1 MESSILKPESD
12 RTQKPAP
19 SDPHKEIKDHL
30 AKFLLSLIQA
40 FLRTGYYTA
49 DHPQSKSAKE
59 GLYEDFQNLLDNK
72 YELTF
77 LVSHVPGGE
86 KILIEGMLPEP
97 QELRSIMLQGMAD
110 MYTPKFAT
118 FLKRKD
124 LISLTLKA
132 AMSWTEFNN
141 FVDLMGEPTFADT
154 VEKSDKE
161 RFSQTLRKR
170 GIFNISYIFNEEL
183 LAGERDIPWR
193 SQVAL
198 SRLRKDFKMIPLYQ
212 DLDEIGMKKVRRQI
226 IQDVVRPMQSAEIIY
241 PILANSDLAETEEFK
256 ELEIDEEMIASLSE
270 ELLLQVSRMFL
281 KETTSKKEPNL
292 NREKSTSLAKQ
303 IALSL
308 KLKEIK
314 GKEKIL
320 EEYYKHELIPIDE
333 LPVGIQRKIKKR
345 REIDKFLGNSDFYL
359 KRFDEIEDPQK
370 YARFAHSLKNILP
383 DLIRKDR
390 YEEIQ
395 KIIAEIDR
403 HSNEKEILS
412 EHASQILNEIEQGKI
427 LEVLRA
433 KFMTGQKKICSAI
446 APIFVTLGNRSVPLL
461 LPLLEESDDQVV
473 HKTACEILVD
483 IDPSNINLIL
493 GELNREDFGT
503 TSAVQMI
510 RVLGDLG
517 DGQGTEQLSEC
528 LKGFLKHD
536 NPRVREEAL
545 GAWYRFVE
553 EKGEGVYLALLNDP
567 DVGMQKEA
575 IQCLARIK
583 SKAGLEKF
591 LSILDGLKDA
601 PSDKKLQIAP
611 TLFSALAFYGNV
623 DGPHGGSLEDF
634 LLETLGDQVS
644 LGPLKFLK
652 KKRSVLSEGAVAA
665 ICETLGKIGTDKS
678 RPVLEKF
685 EKQDNMMWKN
695 KAAEALKEMDRRAG
709 ISEH

>member
-1 MESSILKPESD
+1 MESNTHEPESAGI
-12 RTQKPAP
+12 QKPAQ
-19 SDPHKEIKDHL
+19 SDPHTEIKEHL

-132 AMSWTEFNN
+132 AMSWSEFNN

-154 VEKSDKE
+154 LEKSDKE
-161 RFSQTLRKR
+161 RFSQALRER

-256 ELEIDEEMIASLSE
+256 ETEIDKEMIAALSE
-270 ELLLQVSRMFL
+270 ELLLQVSRMFF
-281 KETTSKKEPNL
+281 KETISQGTSDL
-292 NREKSTSLAKQ
+292 NQEKSTRLAKQ

-308 KLKEIK
+308 NRKEIK
-314 GKEKIL
+314 GREKIL
-320 EEYYKHELIPIDE
+320 EEYYKYELIPIHE
-333 LPVGIQRKIKKR
+333 LPEAIQRKIKKR
-345 REIDKFLGNSDFYL
+345 REIDKFLRNTDFYL
-359 KRFDEIEDPQK
+359 KSFDKIEDPQK
-370 YARFAHSLKNILP
+370 YARFARSLKNILP
-383 DLIRKDR
+383 ELIRKDR

-395 KIIAEIDR
+395 KIIAHMER
-403 HSNEKEILS
+403 HSSEKEDLARQA
-412 EHASQILNEIEQGKI
+412 EQILDEIESGKI
-427 LEVLRA
+427 LGALTAR
-433 KFMTGQKKICSAI
+433 FMSGQKETCLAI
-446 APIFVTLGNRSVPLL
+446 APIFVALGDRAIPHLL
-461 LPLLEESDDQVV
+461 SFLKGSNDQFVLKCTCENLLE
-473 HKTACEILVD
+473 
-483 IDPSNINLIL
+483 IDPSHIHVIL
-493 GELNREDFGT
+493 EAVNDKEAGT
-503 TSAVQMI
+503 ESTI
-510 RVLGDLG
+510 RIIRALGDMPSDSFIQALAPSL
-517 DGQGTEQLSEC
+517 QPYLNH
-528 LKGFLKHD
+528 K

-545 GAWYRFVE
+545 WAYYRVMGE
-553 EKGEGVYLALLNDP
+553 RGEGLYLAFLS
-567 DVGMQKEA
+567 DVDIAVQKTA
-575 IQCLARIK
+575 IQCLSRMK
-583 SKAGLEKF
+583 SETALHKFLEILKDLGDAPLEKGQQ
-591 LSILDGLKDA
+591 LV
-601 PSDKKLQIAP
+601 P
-611 TLFSALAFYGNV
+611 TLFSALAFYGNLERPGE
-623 DGPHGGSLEDF
+623 GPLEDF
-634 LLETLGDQVS
+634 LLDTLESQVS

-695 KAAEALKEMDRRAG
+695 KAAEALKEMDKRAG

>member
-1 MESSILKPESD
+1 MESNTHEPQSAG
-12 RTQKPAP
+12 TQKLAQ

-59 GLYEDFQNLLDNK
+59 GLYEDFQNLLGNK

-132 AMSWTEFNN
+132 AMSWTEFDN

-154 VEKSDKE
+154 LEKSDKE
-161 RFSQTLRKR
+161 RFSQTLRER

-198 SRLRKDFKMIPLYQ
+198 SRLRKDFKMIPFYQ

-256 ELEIDEEMIASLSE
+256 EIEIDEEMITSLSE

-281 KETTSKKEPNL
+281 KETISQKESNL
-292 NREKSTSLAKQ
+292 NREKSTRLAKQ
-303 IALSL
+303 IASSL

-333 LPVGIQRKIKKR
+333 LPEAIQRRIKK
-345 REIDKFLGNSDFYL
+345 EQQIAKFMQNTDVYL
-359 KRFDEIEDPQK
+359 KNFDEIEDTQK
-370 YARFAHSLKNILP
+370 YVRFAQSLKNIIP
-383 DLIRKDR
+383 ELIRRDQYKQIQWIIAQIDHHANEKKDR
-390 YEEIQ
+390 SRY
-395 KIIAEIDR
+395 AR
-403 HSNEKEILS
+403 HILD
-412 EHASQILNEIEQGKI
+412 EIETGKI
-427 LEVLRA
+427 LRALKA
-433 KFMTGQKKICSAI
+433 KFMTGQKELCMLI
-446 APIFVTLGNRSVPLL
+446 APIFATLGRRSVPQLL
-461 LPLLEESDDQVV
+461 SFLKQSNDQLVL
-473 HKTACEILVD
+473 KSACETLLI
-483 IDPSNINLIL
+483 IDPSHINLIFDV
-493 GELNREDFGT
+493 LNDEGT
-503 TSAVQMI
+503 GTESIIQII
-510 RVLGDLG
+510 RALGDMA
-517 DGQGTEQLSEC
+517 SEAFIEP
-528 LKGFLKHD
+528 LVTALQSYLNHK
-536 NPRVREEAL
+536 NPRIREEAL
-545 GAWYRFVE
+545 WAYYSLMGE
-553 EKGEGVYLALLNDP
+553 EGEKVYLALLS
-567 DVGMQKEA
+567 DVDIAVQKRA
-575 IQCLARIK
+575 IQCLSRMK
-583 SKAGLEKF
+583 SETALGQFLE
-591 LSILDGLKDA
+591 ILKDLGDA
-601 PSDKKLQIAP
+601 PSEKGQQLVP
-611 TLFSALAFYGNV
+611 TLFSALGFYGNLERPGE
-623 DGPHGGSLEDF
+623 GPLEDF
-634 LLETLGDQVS
+634 LLDTLESQVS

>member
-1 MESSILKPESD
+1 MESNTDEPESAGT
-12 RTQKPAP
+12 RKPAQ
-19 SDPHKEIKDHL
+19 SDPQREIKDHL

-59 GLYEDFQNLLDNK
+59 GLYEDFQNLLGNK

-154 VEKSDKE
+154 LEKSDKE
-161 RFSQTLRKR
+161 RFSQTLRER

-198 SRLRKDFKMIPLYQ
+198 SRLRKDFKMIPFYQ

-256 ELEIDEEMIASLSE
+256 EIEIDEEMITSLSE

-281 KETTSKKEPNL
+281 KETISQKESNL
-292 NREKSTSLAKQ
+292 NREKSTRLAKQ
-303 IALSL
+303 IASSL

-333 LPVGIQRKIKKR
+333 LPEAIQRRIKK
-345 REIDKFLGNSDFYL
+345 EQQIAKFMQNTDVYL
-359 KRFDEIEDPQK
+359 KNFDEIEDTQK
-370 YARFAHSLKNILP
+370 YVRFAQSLKNIIP
-383 DLIRKDR
+383 ELIRRDQYKQIQWIIAQIDHHANEKKDR
-390 YEEIQ
+390 S
-395 KIIAEIDR
+395 R
-403 HSNEKEILS
+403 HARHILD
-412 EHASQILNEIEQGKI
+412 EIETGKI
-427 LEVLRA
+427 LRALEA
-433 KFMTGQKKICSAI
+433 KFMTGQRELCMLI
-446 APIFVTLGNRSVPLL
+446 APIFAMLGRRCVPQLL
-461 LPLLEESDDQVV
+461 SFLKQSNEQLVLKS
-473 HKTACEILVD
+473 ACETLLT
-483 IDPSNINLIL
+483 IDPSHINLIL
-493 GELNREDFGT
+493 DLLHDEEVGT
-503 TSAVQMI
+503 ESCI
-510 RVLGDLG
+510 RIIQALGDMA
-517 DGQGTEQLSEC
+517 SEEFIKP
-528 LKGFLKHD
+528 LATALQSYLNHK
-536 NPRVREEAL
+536 NPRLREEAL
-545 GAWYRFVE
+545 WAYYSVV
-553 EKGEGVYLALLNDP
+553 GEAGERVYLALLS
-567 DVGMQKEA
+567 DVDIAVQKKA
-575 IQCLARIK
+575 IQCLSRMK
-583 SKAGLEKF
+583 SETALDKFLVILKELGDAPLEKGQH
-591 LSILDGLKDA
+591 LV
-601 PSDKKLQIAP
+601 P
-611 TLFSALAFYGNV
+611 TLFSALAFYGNLERPGE
-623 DGPHGGSLEDF
+623 GPLEDF
-634 LLETLGDQVS
+634 LLDTLERQVS

-652 KKRSVLSEGAVAA
+652 KKKSILSEGAVAA

-685 EKQDNMMWKN
+685 KKQDNMMWKN

>member
-1 MESSILKPESD
+1 MESNTPKPEGASA
-12 RTQKPAP
+12 QKPTQR
-19 SDPHKEIKDHL
+19 DPHTEIKDHL

-59 GLYEDFQNLLDNK
+59 GLFEDFQNLLDNK

-141 FVDLMGEPTFADT
+141 FVDLIGEPTFADT
-154 VEKSDKE
+154 LEKSDKE
-161 RFSQTLRKR
+161 RFSQALRER

-256 ELEIDEEMIASLSE
+256 ETEIDKEMIASLSG
-270 ELLLQVSRMFL
+270 ELLLQVSHMFI
-281 KETTSKKEPNL
+281 KETITHKEPVL
-292 NREKSTSLAKQ
+292 NQEKSTRLAKQ

-308 KLKEIK
+308 NLKEVE
-314 GKEKIL
+314 GRERIL
-320 EEYYKHELIPIDE
+320 EEYYKHELIPIHE
-333 LPVGIQRKIKKR
+333 LPEAIQRKIKKKR
-345 REIDKFLGNSDFYL
+345 AIDKFLRNTDFYL
-359 KRFDEIEDPQK
+359 KSFDEIEDPQK
-370 YARFAHSLKNILP
+370 YARFAQSLKNIIP
-383 DLIRKDR
+383 ELIRRDQYKQIQWIIAQIDHHANEKKDR
-390 YEEIQ
+390 S
-395 KIIAEIDR
+395 R
-403 HSNEKEILS
+403 H
-412 EHASQILNEIEQGKI
+412 ARQILDEVERGKI
-427 LEVLRA
+427 LKALKA
-433 KFMTGQKKICSAI
+433 KFMTGQKELCMLI
-446 APIFVTLGNRSVPLL
+446 APIFVTLGERAVPHLL
-461 LPLLEESDDQVV
+461 SFLKGSNDQFVLKCTCEKLLEM
-473 HKTACEILVD
+473 
-483 IDPSNINLIL
+483 DPSHIKTIL
-493 GELNREDFGT
+493 DTLKDEGAGT
-503 TSAVQMI
+503 ESTI
-510 RVLGDLG
+510 RIIRALGDMAS
-517 DGQGTEQLSEC
+517 EEC
-528 LKGFLKHD
+528 LEPLATALKSYLSHK
-536 NPRVREEAL
+536 NPRLREEAL
-545 GAWYRFVE
+545 WAYYSVMGE
-553 EKGEGVYLALLNDP
+553 EGERVYLALLS
-567 DVGMQKEA
+567 DVDMAVQKKA
-575 IQCLARIK
+575 IQCLSRMK
-583 SKAGLEKF
+583 SETALERFLEILNDLGDAPLEK
-591 LSILDGLKDA
+591 GQ
-601 PSDKKLQIAP
+601 QIVS
-611 TLFSALAFYGNV
+611 TLFSALAFYGNLERP
-623 DGPHGGSLEDF
+623 GEGSLEDF
-634 LLETLGDQVS
+634 LLDTLERQVS

-695 KAAEALKEMDRRAG
+695 KAGEALKEMDRRAG
-709 ISEH
+709 ISQH

>member
-1 MESSILKPESD
+1 MESNIPKPEGAGA
-12 RTQKPAP
+12 QKPTQR
-19 SDPHKEIKDHL
+19 DPHTEIKDHL

-49 DHPQSKSAKE
+49 DHPQSKNAKE

-118 FLKRKD
+118 FLERKD

-154 VEKSDKE
+154 LEKSDKE
-161 RFSQTLRKR
+161 RFSQALRER

-256 ELEIDEEMIASLSE
+256 EPDIDEEMIASLSE
-270 ELLLQVSRMFL
+270 KLLFQVSHMFL
-281 KETTSKKEPNL
+281 KKTISQKESDSNQ
-292 NREKSTSLAKQ
+292 EKSTRLAKQ

-308 KLKEIK
+308 NLKEIN
-314 GKEKIL
+314 GRERIL
-320 EEYYKHELIPIDE
+320 EEYYKQELIPIDE
-333 LPVGIQRKIKKR
+333 LPEAIQRKIKKK
-345 REIDKFLGNSDFYL
+345 REIDKFLRNTDFYL
-359 KRFDEIEDPQK
+359 KSFDDIEDPQK

-383 DLIRKDR
+383 ELIRKDR

-395 KIIAEIDR
+395 KIIAQMDR
-403 HSNEKEILS
+403 HSSEKENLS
-412 EHASQILNEIEQGKI
+412 RHAEQILDEIQRGKI
-427 LEVLRA
+427 LGALKAR
-433 KFMTGQKKICSAI
+433 FMSGQKETCLAI
-446 APIFVTLGNRSVPLL
+446 APIFVTLGERALPHLL
-461 LPLLEESDDQVV
+461 SFLKGSNDQFVLKCTCEKLLE
-473 HKTACEILVD
+473 
-483 IDPSNINLIL
+483 IDPSHINVIL
-493 GELNREDFGT
+493 DALNDEEVGT
-503 TSAVQMI
+503 ESTI
-510 RVLGDLG
+510 RIIRALGDVASDEFIETLAKAL
-517 DGQGTEQLSEC
+517 QPYLNH
-528 LKGFLKHD
+528 K
-536 NPRVREEAL
+536 NPRLREEAL
-545 GAWYRFVE
+545 WAYYSVMGE
-553 EKGEGVYLALLNDP
+553 EGERLYLALLS
-567 DVGMQKEA
+567 DVDIAVQKKA
-575 IQCLARIK
+575 IQCLSRMK
-583 SKAGLEKF
+583 SETALERFLEVLKDLGDAPLEKGQQ
-591 LSILDGLKDA
+591 LVS
-601 PSDKKLQIAP
+601 
-611 TLFSALAFYGNV
+611 TLFSALAFYGNIERS
-623 DGPHGGSLEDF
+623 GEGSLEDF
-634 LLETLGDQVS
+634 LLDTLERQVS

-695 KAAEALKEMDRRAG
+695 KAGEALKEMDRRAG
-709 ISEH
+709 ISQH